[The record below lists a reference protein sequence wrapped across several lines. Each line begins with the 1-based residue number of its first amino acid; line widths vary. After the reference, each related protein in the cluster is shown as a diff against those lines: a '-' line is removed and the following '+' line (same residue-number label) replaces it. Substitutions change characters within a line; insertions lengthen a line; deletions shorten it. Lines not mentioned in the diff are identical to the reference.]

1 MYCINCGS
9 NLEPNMKFCPKCGK
23 MIANTSG
30 SETQTGAD
38 PSQTETSQ
46 AGASNAWT
54 SQTETSQAGASNAWT
69 SQTETSQAGASNA
82 WTSQTGTSQNAYN
95 PPPGGSVPHY
105 QGEISKTPEEVAKK
119 HKRNVWIAGICAIAA
134 IIIIFVGMIAAV
146 TFAISHFNGHYEW
159 YIGDNSQPYGS
170 YSDGYGSDGSGGF
183 GGSDGSGGFG
193 NGYGY
198 GNDGSSNQPDTFSE
212 GRYANSTIPT
222 FESVTGQLPTGVQ
235 SYQDAYIYSY
245 KYDKSAL
252 DQYKEALKQE
262 GFVPDEPQTTDTSI
276 STQYTKGN
284 EYLIIYESE
293 SEGTIDILA

>member
-9 NLEPNMKFCPKCGK
+9 ELEPDMKFCPKCGK
-23 MIANTSG
+23 MLQNKNE
-30 SETQTGAD
+30 SETQRDAAASQTTDADATASQGGTYQTESSQTGAYQGGTY
-38 PSQTETSQ
+38 QTGASQ
-46 AGASNAWT
+46 AGT
-54 SQTETSQAGASNAWT
+54 SQG
-69 SQTETSQAGASNA
+69 
-82 WTSQTGTSQNAYN
+82 AYN
-95 PPPGGSVPHY
+95 PPPGGSIPHY

-170 YSDGYGSDGSGGF
+170 YSDGYGSGGSSGSGGYN
-183 GGSDGSGGFG
+183 GSDGSGGYG
-193 NGYGY
+193 NGYGYGY
-198 GNDGSSNQPDTFSE
+198 GNDGSSDQPDTFSE

-235 SYQDAYIYSY
+235 SYQGAYIYSY

-293 SEGTIDILA
+293 SDGSIDILA

>member
-1 MYCINCGS
+1 M
-9 NLEPNMKFCPKCGK
+9 
-23 MIANTSG
+23 
-30 SETQTGAD
+30 
-38 PSQTETSQ
+38 
-46 AGASNAWT
+46 
-54 SQTETSQAGASNAWT
+54 
-69 SQTETSQAGASNA
+69 
-82 WTSQTGTSQNAYN
+82 
-95 PPPGGSVPHY
+95 
-105 QGEISKTPEEVAKK
+105 
-119 HKRNVWIAGICAIAA
+119 WIAGICAIAA
-134 IIIIFVGMIAAV
+134 IIIIFVGIIAAV

-276 STQYTKGN
+276 STPIYKGQRIPDN
-284 EYLIIYESE
+284 IRVGERRNYRYIGLNAAAIARRTEKRPAGSIPDD
-293 SEGTIDILA
+293 G

>member
-30 SETQTGAD
+30 SETQTSAD
-38 PSQTETSQ
+38 P
-46 AGASNAWT
+46 
-54 SQTETSQAGASNAWT
+54 

-105 QGEISKTPEEVAKK
+105 QGEISKTPEEIAKK

-183 GGSDGSGGFG
+183 GGSDGYG